1 MVEEVGRVILIDI
14 FIDCYFIEEYIS
26 FFEISDIDIDIIFK
40 LFFSVFIFKNKR
52 KSKKVNLFVRMN
64 Y

>member
-52 KSKKVNLFVRMN
+52 KSKKVNLRVRMN
-64 Y
+64 

>member
-26 FFEISDIDIDIIFK
+26 FFEIFDIDIDIIFK

-52 KSKKVNLFVRMN
+52 KSKKVNLCVRMN
-64 Y
+64 

>member
-52 KSKKVNLFVRMN
+52 KSKKVYLYVRMN
-64 Y
+64 

>member
-52 KSKKVNLFVRMN
+52 KSKKVNLCVRMN
-64 Y
+64 

>member
-26 FFEISDIDIDIIFK
+26 FFEIFDIDIDIIFK

-52 KSKKVNLFVRMN
+52 KSKKVNLRVRMN
-64 Y
+64 